1 LEYRANSTDVL
12 SINCSFSTWF
22 WERVILVMHG
32 LAKVVDEVAG
42 KIIES
47 LDSSF
52 QELSGD
58 VRKIIERELEET
70 LRIVD
75 EMVEQ
80 AEKKSEM
87 IKSRIQSLTQVK
99 IRGKKL
105 EQIEECVDELIRK
118 VLELVGEKAVRRELD
133 KYLEKILEE
142 AIDIVNVRNVKVY
155 TNEHLRESLRRISE
169 NLSRKKNIEIT
180 IMDEP
185 VETVFGV
192 IVKSIDGSIS
202 FDNRIETKLE
212 RIKPQIRKTVATL
225 IS

>member
-1 LEYRANSTDVL
+1 
-12 SINCSFSTWF
+12 
-22 WERVILVMHG
+22 LVMHG
-32 LAKVVDEVAG
+32 LAKVVDEVAE
-42 KIIES
+42 KIVES

-52 QELSGD
+52 QELSRD
-58 VRKIIERELEET
+58 VKKIVERELEET
-70 LRIVD
+70 LKIVN

-80 AEKKSEM
+80 AEKRGEM

-105 EQIEECVDELIRK
+105 EQLEECVDEVIKR
-118 VLELVGEKAVRRELD
+118 VLEIIEEKAGRGELD
-133 KYLEKILEE
+133 RYLEKMLEE
-142 AIDIVNVRNVKVY
+142 AIDIVNVRKVKVY
-155 TNEHLRESLRRISE
+155 TSEYLRESLRRISE
-169 NLSRKKNIEIT
+169 NVFRKKNIEIT
-180 IMDEP
+180 IIDEP

-192 IVKSIDGSIS
+192 IVKSVDDSIS